1 VVLLPPSLDLL
12 VLPLDHALLL
22 EVPVHHLELGDAPLW
37 RMMADLA
44 PVVPTVAYHLPPL
57 CALRPSEHHLHLC
70 HQDQLALLER
80 H

>member
-22 EVPVHHLELGDAPLW
+22 NEPVHHLELGVAPLS
-37 RMMADLA
+37 RKMVDLVPVI
-44 PVVPTVAYHLPPL
+44 PVVAHHLLPS
-57 CALRPSEHHLHLC
+57 CVLRPSKFLLHLH
-70 HQDQLALLER
+70 HQDQLTLLES